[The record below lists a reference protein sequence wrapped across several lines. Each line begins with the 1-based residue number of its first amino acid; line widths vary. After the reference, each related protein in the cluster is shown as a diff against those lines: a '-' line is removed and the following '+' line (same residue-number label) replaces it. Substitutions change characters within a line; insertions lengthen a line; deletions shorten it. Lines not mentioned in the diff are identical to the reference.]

1 METVPQYAKG
11 CKFIRQDRTQKTVKK
26 TSRLKRGV
34 YRATY
39 IVRQSRSLGKNQG
52 LPAPEIRGRS
62 ERRAF
67 ERKNAKICLLMTPS
81 MVAEI
86 TKMMPEANAT
96 SKTDFVRK
104 AVAFYIGY
112 IRQQKNINYLAPM
125 LAGAIKSEVRSLGKD
140 VCEMLFKL
148 AVEMGIN
155 SNITAEVNDIEDES
169 LENIRRNVAQE
180 IARVNGI
187 LTFEDANEWQNG
199 GD

>member
-1 METVPQYAKG
+1 MKKKKKKYA
-11 CKFIRQDRTQKTVKK
+11 
-26 TSRLKRGV
+26 
-34 YRATY
+34 YW
-39 IVRQSRSLGKNQG
+39 
-52 LPAPEIRGRS
+52 
-62 ERRAF
+62 
-67 ERKNAKICLLMTPS
+67 MTPS

-155 SNITAEVNDIEDES
+155 SNITAAVNDIEDES

>member
-1 METVPQYAKG
+1 MSEKMQKYA
-11 CKFIRQDRTQKTVKK
+11 
-26 TSRLKRGV
+26 
-34 YRATY
+34 YW
-39 IVRQSRSLGKNQG
+39 
-52 LPAPEIRGRS
+52 
-62 ERRAF
+62 
-67 ERKNAKICLLMTPS
+67 MTPS

-155 SNITAEVNDIEDES
+155 SNITAAVNDIEDES

-199 GD
+199 GDWRWRK

>member
-1 METVPQYAKG
+1 MSEKMQKYA
-11 CKFIRQDRTQKTVKK
+11 
-26 TSRLKRGV
+26 
-34 YRATY
+34 YW
-39 IVRQSRSLGKNQG
+39 
-52 LPAPEIRGRS
+52 
-62 ERRAF
+62 
-67 ERKNAKICLLMTPS
+67 MTPS
-81 MVAEI
+81 MVAESA
-86 TKMMPEANAT
+86 KMMPEANAT

-155 SNITAEVNDIEDES
+155 SNITAAVNDIEDES

>member
-1 METVPQYAKG
+1 MQKYA
-11 CKFIRQDRTQKTVKK
+11 
-26 TSRLKRGV
+26 
-34 YRATY
+34 YW
-39 IVRQSRSLGKNQG
+39 
-52 LPAPEIRGRS
+52 
-62 ERRAF
+62 
-67 ERKNAKICLLMTPS
+67 MTPS

-155 SNITAEVNDIEDES
+155 SNITAAVNDIEDES

>member
-1 METVPQYAKG
+1 MSEKMQKYA
-11 CKFIRQDRTQKTVKK
+11 
-26 TSRLKRGV
+26 
-34 YRATY
+34 YW
-39 IVRQSRSLGKNQG
+39 
-52 LPAPEIRGRS
+52 
-62 ERRAF
+62 
-67 ERKNAKICLLMTPS
+67 MTPS

-155 SNITAEVNDIEDES
+155 SNITAAVNDIEDES

>member
-1 METVPQYAKG
+1 MSEKKQKYAYWM
-11 CKFIRQDRTQKTVKK
+11 R
-26 TSRLKRGV
+26 
-34 YRATY
+34 
-39 IVRQSRSLGKNQG
+39 
-52 LPAPEIRGRS
+52 
-62 ERRAF
+62 
-67 ERKNAKICLLMTPS
+67 PS

-86 TKMMPEANAT
+86 EEMLSEANAT
-96 SKTDFVRK
+96 SKGDFVCK
-104 AVAFYIGY
+104 SVDFYIGY
-112 IRQQKNINYLAPM
+112 LRQQKNINYLAPM

-155 SNITAEVNDIEDES
+155 SNITAAVNDIEDES

>member
-1 METVPQYAKG
+1 MSEKMQKYA
-11 CKFIRQDRTQKTVKK
+11 
-26 TSRLKRGV
+26 
-34 YRATY
+34 YW
-39 IVRQSRSLGKNQG
+39 
-52 LPAPEIRGRS
+52 
-62 ERRAF
+62 
-67 ERKNAKICLLMTPS
+67 MTPS

-86 TKMMPEANAT
+86 MKMMPEANAT

-155 SNITAEVNDIEDES
+155 SNITAAVNDIEDES

>member
-1 METVPQYAKG
+1 MSEKMQKYA
-11 CKFIRQDRTQKTVKK
+11 
-26 TSRLKRGV
+26 
-34 YRATY
+34 YW
-39 IVRQSRSLGKNQG
+39 
-52 LPAPEIRGRS
+52 
-62 ERRAF
+62 
-67 ERKNAKICLLMTPS
+67 MTPS

-104 AVAFYIGY
+104 AVEFYIGY
-112 IRQQKNINYLAPM
+112 LRQQKNINYLAPM

-155 SNITAEVNDIEDES
+155 SNITAAVNDIEDES

-187 LTFEDANEWQNG
+187 LTFEDADEWQNG

>member
-1 METVPQYAKG
+1 MSEKKQKYAYWM
-11 CKFIRQDRTQKTVKK
+11 R
-26 TSRLKRGV
+26 
-34 YRATY
+34 
-39 IVRQSRSLGKNQG
+39 
-52 LPAPEIRGRS
+52 
-62 ERRAF
+62 
-67 ERKNAKICLLMTPS
+67 PS

-86 TKMMPEANAT
+86 EEMLAEANAT
-96 SKTDFVRK
+96 SKGDFVCK
-104 AVAFYIGY
+104 AVDFYIGY
-112 IRQQKNINYLAPM
+112 LRQQKNINYLAPM

-155 SNITAEVNDIEDES
+155 SNITAAVNDIEDES
-169 LENIRRNVAQE
+169 LENIWRNVAQE

>member
-1 METVPQYAKG
+1 MQKYA
-11 CKFIRQDRTQKTVKK
+11 
-26 TSRLKRGV
+26 
-34 YRATY
+34 YW
-39 IVRQSRSLGKNQG
+39 
-52 LPAPEIRGRS
+52 
-62 ERRAF
+62 
-67 ERKNAKICLLMTPS
+67 MTPS

-104 AVAFYIGY
+104 AVEFYIGY
-112 IRQQKNINYLAPM
+112 LRQQKNINYLAPM

-155 SNITAEVNDIEDES
+155 SNITAAVNDIEDES

>member
-1 METVPQYAKG
+1 MSEKMQKYA
-11 CKFIRQDRTQKTVKK
+11 
-26 TSRLKRGV
+26 
-34 YRATY
+34 YW
-39 IVRQSRSLGKNQG
+39 
-52 LPAPEIRGRS
+52 
-62 ERRAF
+62 
-67 ERKNAKICLLMTPS
+67 MTPS

-155 SNITAEVNDIEDES
+155 SNITAAVNDIEDES

-187 LTFEDANEWQNG
+187 LTFEDADEWQNG
-199 GD
+199 GG